1 MNKHLIF
8 CSASFH
14 IQHCNNSSREN
25 EYLFCLKQLLRFIP
39 DNFEIVVCDNTISQI
54 NDIQNIEFKN
64 LLINKTQL
72 LILNRNI
79 GKSNI
84 GIGELDEL
92 CFVSENINFDN
103 YDKIIYFTLRK
114 ILTNPWLFEK
124 VNSMKKDAIISNSPF
139 LFLYNNYNFKYTPP
153 TPNLY
158 NDMFF
163 ALTSKLMKEYV
174 IFSKNNINYCLQ
186 NKIGSEQLLFQ
197 FINKHNIEYEKL
209 DCLGLIRIDY
219 KLNNCLQLI

>member
-1 MNKHLIF
+1 MNKNLIF

-14 IQHCNNSSREN
+14 IKHSTDVFREK

-39 DNFEIVVCDNTISQI
+39 DNFEIIVCDNSISQI
-54 NDIQNIEFKN
+54 SDINNKELQE
-64 LLINKTQL
+64 LLNTKTKF

-79 GKSNI
+79 GNINI
-84 GIGELDEL
+84 GMGELDEL
-92 CFVSENINFDN
+92 IFVSENVDFDD

-124 VNSMKKDAIISNSPF
+124 VNSMKKDAIISNPQF
-139 LFLYNNYNFKYTPP
+139 LNLYNNYNFKYLPP
-153 TPNLY
+153 TDNLY

-163 ALTSKLMKEYV
+163 ALTSALMKEYV
-174 IFSKNNINYCLQ
+174 SFSKNNIDICLK
-186 NKIGSEQLLFQ
+186 NNIGSEQNLFQ
-197 FINKHNIEYEKL
+197 FINKNNIEYEKL
-209 DCLGLIRIDY
+209 ECLGLIRTHY